1 MKASTEHHIHQTTA
15 PMTGFTLYRITS
27 PYVGILKVA
36 VVRPFL
42 RSLTL
47 SSSQRVSYS
56 TGVKQMTI
64 LWESIARPPWE
75 LPYRKENS
83 FILNCNLPICQC
95 TKQQMY
101 LYSSHDH
108 SVLSVSHCNHPFFCG
123 LVMVANLH
131 TFNWKRIAMPKLMT
145 EPRM

>member
-1 MKASTEHHIHQTTA
+1 MLQTTA
-15 PMTGFTLYRITS
+15 PMTDFTLYRITS

-83 FILNCNLPICQC
+83 FILNCNPPICQC
-95 TKQQMY
+95 MKQQMY

-108 SVLSVSHCNHPFFCG
+108 SMLSVSHCNHPFFCG

-145 EPRM
+145 ELRM